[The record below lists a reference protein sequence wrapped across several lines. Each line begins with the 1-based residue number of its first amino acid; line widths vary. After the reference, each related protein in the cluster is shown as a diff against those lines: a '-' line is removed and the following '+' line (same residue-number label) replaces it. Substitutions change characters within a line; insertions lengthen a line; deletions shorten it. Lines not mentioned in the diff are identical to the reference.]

1 MLLIGTVETA
11 STLTT
16 RCYLSEE
23 LIRVADEARY
33 AAYLAGLEER
43 RGKAVGEMKDLE
55 AEIDARRNRR
65 TSLWVSVLS
74 STLSARALG

>member
-43 RGKAVGEMKDLE
+43 RGKAVGEMKEGRTPDVGSFR
-55 AEIDARRNRR
+55 APRNE
-65 TSLWVSVLS
+65 
-74 STLSARALG
+74 